1 MLLIIGAIG
10 LMFTIGQFRKPGIP
24 FFSVVTIFNRK
35 EKLTETGSKVY
46 IVFFSIAAIGIVL
59 NLVLKH

>member
-1 MLLIIGAIG
+1 
-10 LMFTIGQFRKPGIP
+10 MFTIGQFRKPGIP